1 MIDPAVQYSD
11 KLGGAP
17 HSKRSLRL
25 WLRLLSCSTVVE
37 KRIRALLEEEFGST
51 LPRFELLAALER
63 HPEGLRMTELSS
75 SMMVSNG
82 NVTGVVSRLIR
93 DRLVSRVC
101 APNDRRVATIRL
113 TPKGRQTFA
122 KMARVH
128 EGWIDEMF
136 GNLTG
141 GQIDSLMKLLAHLR
155 HSVESAAR

>member
-1 MIDPAVQYSD
+1 MIDPAVKHVD

-37 KRIRALLEEEFGST
+37 KRIRALLEADFGST

-63 HPEGLRMTELSS
+63 HPEGLRMSELSS

-93 DRLVSRVC
+93 DRLVSRVR
-101 APNDRRVATIRL
+101 APNDRRVATVRL

-122 KMARVH
+122 RMARVH

-136 GNLTG
+136 GELTG

-155 HSVESAAR
+155 HSVESAGR

>member
-1 MIDPAVQYSD
+1 MIDTAVQYSD

-37 KRIRALLEEEFGST
+37 KRIRALLEEEFDST

-93 DRLVSRVC
+93 DRLVSRGQRARRPARRHGPSHAEGPAGVREDG
-101 APNDRRVATIRL
+101 PRSRRLDR
-113 TPKGRQTFA
+113 
-122 KMARVH
+122 
-128 EGWIDEMF
+128 
-136 GNLTG
+136 
-141 GQIDSLMKLLAHLR
+141 
-155 HSVESAAR
+155 